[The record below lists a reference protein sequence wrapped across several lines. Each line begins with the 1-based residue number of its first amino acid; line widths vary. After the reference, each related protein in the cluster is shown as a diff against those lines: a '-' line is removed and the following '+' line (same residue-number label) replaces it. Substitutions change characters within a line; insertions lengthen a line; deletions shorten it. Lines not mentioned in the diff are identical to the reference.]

1 MRRAIAVSM
10 FIVMLLA
17 AFCLAGPALE
27 GSKHTFV
34 PKEYPIEH
42 TSPDE
47 MVSLSSGTPF
57 AQALFILSK
66 FSNKFEKRVIIDPA
80 KHKGN
85 IGVDIDN
92 MHWKK
97 AFEMV
102 LRANG
107 IWYVRYDTYYEIVEP
122 TSEPEKTKGGT
133 KKEGVTADT
142 REIRI
147 KATFFEGDRR
157 VMRELGIDWT
167 TVRNG
172 SLAIGAMSSGA
183 QRVSENMFLAGLAKT
198 FYDGR
203 ASVEVL
209 LSTLELAEKG
219 RIIAT
224 PEVVATAG
232 KPAKILVGQEFAVNT
247 RDYAG
252 NIITTFYET
261 GTILEVTPSVFKGKK
276 GEEFINLAVK
286 VERSSLV
293 DPVNVTINKTE
304 ANSSI
309 LLYSGED
316 TAIAGLYSTERSRQ
330 RQGIPFLKDLPWWV
344 LGIRYVAGYDRM
356 EKKDKEL
363 VILLHASLLP
373 KLAERLSAPPKDTD
387 FKRLQRETETTI
399 KSFWPR
405 PGEGENDEAKLKD

>member
-1 MRRAIAVSM
+1 MKRAIAVST
-10 FIVMLLA
+10 FILMLLA
-17 AFCLAGPALE
+17 AFCLADPALT
-27 GSKHTFV
+27 GSKHAFV
-34 PKEYPIEH
+34 PKQYPIEH

-47 MVSLSSGTPF
+47 MISLSSGTPF

-66 FSNKFEKRVIIDPA
+66 FSNKFEKRVIIDPV

-85 IGVDIDN
+85 IGIDIDN
-92 MHWKK
+92 MNWKK
-97 AFEMV
+97 AFEMI

-107 IWYVRYDTYYEIVEP
+107 LWYIRYDTYYQVVEP
-122 TSEPEKTKGGT
+122 TNEAGKVKGKGKKGG
-133 KKEGVTADT
+133 VTPDT

-157 VMRELGIDWT
+157 IMRELGIDWT
-167 TVRNG
+167 TVKNG
-172 SLAIGAMSSGA
+172 SLTIGGSSLGA
-183 QRVSENMFLAGLAKT
+183 QRVSEDMFVAGLAKT
-198 FYDGR
+198 FSNGR
-203 ASVEVL
+203 ASVDVL
-209 LSTLELAEKG
+209 LSTLESAEKG
-219 RIIAT
+219 RVIAT

-247 RDYAG
+247 RDFAG

-261 GTILEVTPSVFKGKK
+261 GTILEVTPLIFKGKK

-286 VERSSLV
+286 VERSNLV
-293 DPVNVTINKTE
+293 DPVNITINKTK
-304 ANSSI
+304 ADSSI

-316 TAIAGLYSTERSRQ
+316 TAIAGLYSTEWSKHRA
-330 RQGIPFLKDLPWWV
+330 GIPFLKDLPWWV
-344 LGIRYVAGYDRM
+344 LGIRYLVGYDRM

-387 FKRLQRETETTI
+387 FKRLQREMDTTV
-399 KSFWPR
+399 KPLWPR
-405 PGEGENDEAKLKD
+405 PGKGGTTKQN